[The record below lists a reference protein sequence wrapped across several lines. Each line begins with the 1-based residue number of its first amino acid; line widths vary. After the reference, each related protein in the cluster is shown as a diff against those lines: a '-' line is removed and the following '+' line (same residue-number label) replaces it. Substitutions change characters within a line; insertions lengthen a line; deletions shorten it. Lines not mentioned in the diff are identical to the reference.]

1 VWKGN
6 KTALFEEVSVQSF
19 FCTGGL
25 QKYFVVDSAVIVN
38 AEHSNVEQTV
48 QAQLAEY
55 KLTQQEVEK
64 ELQVLEDAPKTDRT
78 GWFKRTGWLEFF
90 KD

>member
-1 VWKGN
+1 VWKGD

-19 FCTGGL
+19 FCTGEL
-25 QKYFVVDSAVIVN
+25 QKYFVVDLAVIVD
-38 AEHSNVEQTV
+38 AKHGDVEQTV

-64 ELQVLEDAPKTDRT
+64 QLQLLEDAPKTDRT
-78 GWFKRTGWLEFF
+78 GWFKRTGWLQFF